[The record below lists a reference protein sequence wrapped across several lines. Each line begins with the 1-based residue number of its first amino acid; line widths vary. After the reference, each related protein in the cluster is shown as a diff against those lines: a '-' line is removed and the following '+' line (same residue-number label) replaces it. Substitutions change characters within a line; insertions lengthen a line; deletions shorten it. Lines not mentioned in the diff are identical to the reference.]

1 MARSSVTRIPTDT
14 TLELFTLDEVA
25 TTFRISVRTMRNYLK
40 RYPFYR
46 LLGARKLFTRS
57 DIRAL
62 YEAMECPSSSSDA
75 PGVPTGICTAPSE
88 ASLYAKAQEL
98 LTPKPRKRSGRGANG
113 NSSNVVSLER
123 RRRRHSSLR
132 P

>member
-1 MARSSVTRIPTDT
+1 MARRSATHIPTDT

-25 TTFRISVRTMRNYLK
+25 ATFRVSPRTMREHVK

-46 LLGARKLFTRS
+46 LLGGRKLFTRS
-57 DIRAL
+57 DIKAL

-75 PGVPTGICTAPSE
+75 PGVHTGICTAPSE

-98 LTPKPRKRSGRGANG
+98 LTPKPRKRSGRSANG
-113 NSSNVVSLER
+113 NSSTVVSLER
-123 RRRRHSSLR
+123 RRRPRSSLR